1 MIGWQGIVQK
11 KSAVKNYDKIDIEP
25 YERTDDIKVTWK

>member
-11 KSAVKNYDKIDIEP
+11 KSAVKNYDIEP